1 MTNNELSAARST
13 LRLVVVDDHALFR
26 RGLVGLL
33 EEMPGFKVV
42 GQAGDGQQALPI
54 IEQAQP
60 DIILLDL
67 NMPVMDGIATLRA
80 LKERKHSARV
90 MMLTISQGDS
100 DLLDAI
106 HAGADGYL
114 LKNTEPEDL
123 RRAIWRVA
131 EGQGALSPEV
141 TAPVLRAISR
151 YSLDARTPLL
161 SDRELEVL
169 KCMADG
175 LTTQKMAGQLF
186 ISENTVKTHV
196 RHIFEKLEVSNRA
209 EAVGKAMHLG
219 LVKRKEE

>member
-1 MTNNELSAARST
+1 MSAESNAARSA
-13 LRLVVVDDHALFR
+13 LRLVVVDDHSLFR

-33 EEMPGFKVV
+33 EEMPGFQVV
-42 GQAGDGQQALPI
+42 GQASDGQQAIPL
-54 IEQAQP
+54 IEKTHP
-60 DIILLDL
+60 DIVLLDL

-80 LKERKHSARV
+80 LRERRLPTRV
-90 MMLTISQGDS
+90 MMLTISQDNT

-106 HAGADGYL
+106 RAGADGYL
-114 LKNTEPEDL
+114 LKNTEPDEL
-123 RRAIWRVA
+123 RKAILRVA

-141 TAPVLRAISR
+141 TAPVLRA
-151 YSLDARTPLL
+151 LAHFTLETPLPLL

-169 KCMADG
+169 ECMVDG
-175 LTTQKMAGQLF
+175 LTTQQMAGRLF

-209 EAVGKAMHLG
+209 EAVGKAMQMG